1 MERFKQCR
9 WQVDRIDFCIVISTS
24 HSRME
29 KCGSPQMNRILTF
42 SIPFQ
47 YTFARAAQCN
57 YYRIILSYFTLL
69 FYFIIIYYYIIIY
82 FLLFLLLIIT
92 VVLVVKNDVWCHHY
106 YYTDD
111 WSLCTLASQTIGPP
125 WSSRNICNSH
135 ITTRAKTFKEQV
147 TQKHAKKRSSWWKK
161 EAFEKCLQRT

>member
-1 MERFKQCR
+1 
-9 WQVDRIDFCIVISTS
+9 
-24 HSRME
+24 ME

-57 YYRIILSYFTLL
+57 YRIISYFTLL

-92 VVLVVKNDVWCHHY
+92 VVLVVKNV
-106 YYTDD
+106 
-111 WSLCTLASQTIGPP
+111 
-125 WSSRNICNSH
+125 
-135 ITTRAKTFKEQV
+135 
-147 TQKHAKKRSSWWKK
+147 
-161 EAFEKCLQRT
+161 